1 MSSGQPSLG
10 QHSSSRPENELIT
23 LKVVVADDHPLFRIG
38 IAYGL
43 RGQGLDV
50 VGEAGDGLEAVG
62 VCERVR
68 PDAVLLDIK
77 MPNLDGLEACKRI
90 SQLFPKTR
98 IVMLTTFS
106 EAALVSAARTAG
118 AVAFVSKET
127 EAARLAGLIRKLC
140 RDSNLTVFPNGP
152 ELPALSKRELE
163 VLALLASGMTNKE
176 MARTINLSP
185 ETIKDHLMNLYR
197 KLDAQDRLSAL
208 DKARALGMV

>member
-1 MSSGQPSLG
+1 MNPNPQV
-10 QHSSSRPENELIT
+10 ET
-23 LKVVVADDHPLFRIG
+23 VAFKVVVADDHPLFRIG

-50 VGEAGDGLEAVG
+50 VGEASDGLEAVS

-90 SQLFPKTR
+90 SQLFPSTR
-98 IVMLTTFS
+98 IIMLTTFS
-106 EAALVSAARTAG
+106 EAALVSAARAAG

-127 EAARLAGLIRKLC
+127 EAARLASLIGKLC
-140 RDSNLTVFPNGP
+140 QDPSLSVFPSGP
-152 ELPALSKRELE
+152 ELPPLSKRELE

-197 KLDAQDRLSAL
+197 KLDAQDRLGAL